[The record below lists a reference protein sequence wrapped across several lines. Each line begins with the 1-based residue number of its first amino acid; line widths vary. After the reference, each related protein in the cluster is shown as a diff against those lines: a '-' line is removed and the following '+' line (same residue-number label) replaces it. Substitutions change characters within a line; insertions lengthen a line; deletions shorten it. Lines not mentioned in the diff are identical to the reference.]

1 MSPHFFFIHPAKTKN
16 KLYNMCFIKLFLIPS
31 FKTQHRKNLFGRTTS
46 LSPIYNDPNSLFA
59 VFEMTA
65 STSIY

>member
-46 LSPIYNDPNSLFA
+46 LESENRNDLSREWKNEPKS
-59 VFEMTA
+59 
-65 STSIY
+65 